1 MKSQLLFVF
10 VMTLIYLSSG
20 DPQNNENC
28 DVNWNFLPGDAIRIS
43 AVPDTGFPNGVY
55 QIHTNGYVDLPM
67 LGTVKIVP
75 SQRDSFELFVK
86 QGYVQFIRDPHI
98 QVERVIRVSILGGF
112 IKPGLYWISPET
124 TLWNAIYMAG
134 GTTREDGIKKM
145 RWERDGKI
153 VKKKL
158 ISDFESGKTLKEM
171 GFNSGDQISVTAR
184 PKRSTWEIM
193 LQDVIP
199 IASFVMAIVTTA
211 SIRRN

>member
-1 MKSQLLFVF
+1 MKSRLLFVF
-10 VMTLIYLSSG
+10 VMTLIFRSPGGALN
-20 DPQNNENC
+20 DENC
-28 DVNWNFLPGDAIRIS
+28 ATNWNFQPGDAIRIS
-43 AVPDTGFPNGVY
+43 AVPDTGFPNGIY

-67 LGTVKIVP
+67 LGTVKVVP
-75 SQRDSFELFVK
+75 SQRDSFQSFVK

-153 VKKKL
+153 MKRKL
-158 ISDFESGKTLKEM
+158 ITDFESGKTLEEM

-184 PKRSTWEIM
+184 TKRSTWEIIV
-193 LQDVIP
+193 QGVIP
-199 IASFVMAIVTTA
+199 IASFVLAIATTA
-211 SIRRN
+211 SIRR